1 MKGKTLIDAIK
12 GNVEAAGTAF
22 NIGRA
27 VADHGLATGYKNGK
41 FVYKAKR
48 YRVHVTLVD
57 DGSVNVDD
65 VFMRTAEA
73 AGPGRASWSRTD
85 KRQFTRRV
93 LNTVEQFK
101 VK

>member
-1 MKGKTLIDAIK
+1 MKGKTLIDVIRD
-12 GNVEAAGTAF
+12 NVDAAGTEF
-22 NIGRA
+22 N
-27 VADHGLATGYKNGK
+27 LAGDQLTGYKNGK

-48 YRVHVTLVD
+48 YRVHVTLAE
-57 DGSVNVDD
+57 DGSVNVDSVD
-65 VFMRTAEA
+65 MRTAEA